1 METATAKRQVKNK
14 ARPIQID
21 KNITILSL
29 GHEKY
34 IFKSPFPV
42 NILVE
47 DDTYIATSYDLNLFG
62 YGESEDEA
70 LRDLCESIIE
80 HYEHLKTNQSNLGSL
95 LKRDWNFLARMIED
109 MEMVSCN

>member
-1 METATAKRQVKNK
+1 MEIATTNRKVKHK
-14 ARPIQID
+14 PKPIYID
-21 KNITILSL
+21 KNITILNL

-34 IFKSPFPV
+34 LFKSPFPV

-47 DDTYIATSYDLNLFG
+47 DDIYIAMSYDLNLFG
-62 YGESEDEA
+62 YGDSEDEA

-80 HYEHLKTNQSNLGSL
+80 HYEHLKNNQSKLGLL
-95 LKRDWNFLARMIED
+95 LKRDWNFLSRIIKE

>member
-1 METATAKRQVKNK
+1 METAMISSQIKEK
-14 ARPIQID
+14 AQPIHID
-21 KNITILSL
+21 KNVTILSL

-34 IFKSPFPV
+34 LFKSPFPV

-62 YGESEDEA
+62 YGDSEDEA

-80 HYEHLKTNQSNLGSL
+80 HYEHLKTNQSKLGSL
-95 LKRDWNFLARMIED
+95 LKRDWNFLSRMIEE

>member
-1 METATAKRQVKNK
+1 METAAIKSPVKRKIKPIHIYKNV
-14 ARPIQID
+14 
-21 KNITILSL
+21 TILNL

-62 YGESEDEA
+62 YGETEDEA

-95 LKRDWNFLARMIED
+95 LKRDWNFLARMIEEL
-109 MEMVSCN
+109 EMVSCN

>member
-1 METATAKRQVKNK
+1 METATIRSRSKEKAK
-14 ARPIQID
+14 PIHID
-21 KNITILSL
+21 KNVTILNL

-34 IFKSPFPV
+34 LFKSPFPV

-62 YGESEDEA
+62 YGDSEDEA
-70 LRDLCESIIE
+70 LHDLCESIIE
-80 HYEHLKTNQSNLGSL
+80 HYEHLKTNQSKLGSL
-95 LKRDWNFLARMIED
+95 LKRDWNFLSRMIED

>member
-1 METATAKRQVKNK
+1 METATLKRQVKQK
-14 ARPIQID
+14 TKPIHID
-21 KNITILSL
+21 KNVTILNL

-34 IFKSPFPV
+34 LFKSPFPV

-47 DDTYIATSYDLNLFG
+47 DETFIATSYDLNLFG
-62 YGESEDEA
+62 YGDSEDEA

-80 HYEHLKTNQSNLGSL
+80 HYEHLKTNRSKLGSL
-95 LKRDWNFLARMIED
+95 LKRDWNFLSRIIKE